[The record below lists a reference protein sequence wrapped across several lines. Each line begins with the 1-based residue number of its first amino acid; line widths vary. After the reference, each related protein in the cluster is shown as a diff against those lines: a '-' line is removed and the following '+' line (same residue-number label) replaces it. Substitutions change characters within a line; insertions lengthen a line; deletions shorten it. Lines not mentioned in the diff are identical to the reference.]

1 MILENLSFLVAIIS
15 SIAGATFFISK
26 KLVCAERA
34 ADKALKTCEELADL
48 IEKET
53 KYADENHRRL
63 YDKIDEIK
71 AIILK
76 NKIFVK

>member
-1 MILENLSFLVAIIS
+1 MILENLSFLVAIVG

-71 AIILK
+71 TIILK
-76 NKIFVK
+76 NKILDK

>member
-1 MILENLSFLVAIIS
+1 MLENLSYLIAILGS
-15 SIAGATFFISK
+15 VAGATFFISK

-34 ADKALKTCEELADL
+34 ADKALKTCEELEEL

-71 AIILK
+71 AIMLK
-76 NKIFVK
+76 NKIRDK

>member
-1 MILENLSFLVAIIS
+1 MILENLSFLVAIVG

-34 ADKALKTCEELADL
+34 ADKALKTCDELEEL

-71 AIILK
+71 TIILK
-76 NKIFVK
+76 NKILDK

>member
-1 MILENLSFLVAIIS
+1 MILENLSFLVAIVG

-34 ADKALKTCEELADL
+34 ADKALKTCDELADL